1 MTASNVSYLL
11 DTLPSFT
18 NHHHLHI
25 DKNLSHQYDNQF
37 NATWNILKLNETE
50 NEGVGWNFTIDN
62 STILSDTSWAETFR
76 DSSRFW
82 VQRVLVPI
90 VIIIGVLGNSVTIYI
105 LTRRPMRSSTNVNA
119 FMLAKNIENIKLVRS
134 SKKQSHNFIEMV
146 SFELPI
152 VLQCAVGVL
161 DETLIFQLRF
171 RYLTALAVSD
181 LLFLLFSF
189 SMSWRHY
196 PFVNTIWFYW
206 WYTPFGLW
214 MTDASSSTSVW
225 LIVSFTIERYIA
237 VCHPMRG
244 KIFCTEERA
253 LRVAIAVYL
262 ICFALTASTPF
273 EWRAAIA
280 PNQTSPHNETIYT
293 LESTAFG
300 ENTTYRLVYHWFT
313 TVFFVLL
320 PVVILAIFNFF
331 LIHAVRKSRKV
342 RKVMT
347 NQMSSVRQ
355 VQIMRQENRITLIL
369 IVVVI
374 VFFLSQLPTAFVL
387 IYTSI
392 HVVHLGSVEDNVLRG
407 LGNIFNLLVATNAAC
422 NFLLY
427 TALSDKYR
435 KYFCNFFFC
444 RQRKNTRNARQFDG
458 HPFEMDTMDTT
469 LSLTRVSS
477 LRMEYNPGE
486 NRRQFGAGGELRRA
500 HTYNY
505 TSGRFAHNHPNRL
518 RPNVDH
524 FASGNIQKG
533 NSHL

>member
-1 MTASNVSYLL
+1 MSDLNLQSMYPTMIGNNVSFLL

-18 NHHHLHI
+18 DHHLLHI
-25 DKNLSHQYDNQF
+25 EKNLSHHNE
-37 NATWNILKLNETE
+37 NLLNSTWNILKFNETE
-50 NEGVGWNFTIDN
+50 DESAGGNFSSFDSIGN
-62 STILSDTSWAETFR
+62 SSTILSDTTWAETFR
-76 DSSRFW
+76 DMSRFW

-90 VIIIGVLGNSVTIYI
+90 VIIIGVLGNAVTIYI
-105 LTRRPMRSSTNVNA
+105 LTRRPMRSSTNV
-119 FMLAKNIENIKLVRS
+119 
-134 SKKQSHNFIEMV
+134 
-146 SFELPI
+146 
-152 VLQCAVGVL
+152 
-161 DETLIFQLRF
+161 
-171 RYLTALAVSD
+171 YLTALAVSD

-196 PFVNTIWFYW
+196 PFINTIWFYW

-244 KIFCTEERA
+244 KVFCTEERA
-253 LRVAIAVYL
+253 FRVAIAVYL
-262 ICFALTASTPF
+262 ICFAVTASTMF

-280 PNQTSPHNETIYT
+280 PNQTNAWNETIYT
-293 LESTAFG
+293 LESTEFG
-300 ENTTYRLVYHWFT
+300 DNTTYRLVYHWFT

-331 LIHAVRKSRKV
+331 LIHAVRKSRNV

-374 VFFLSQLPTAFVL
+374 VFLICQLPTALVL

-392 HVVHLGSVEDNVLRG
+392 HVVQVNSVEDNVLRG

-444 RQRKNTRNARQFDG
+444 QHQRKNTRNARQFDG

-477 LRMEYNPGE
+477 LRMEYNPVE
-486 NRRQFGAGGELRRA
+486 NRRQFGGSGELRRA

-505 TSGRFAHNHPNRL
+505 SSGRFAQNHPNRL
-518 RPNVDH
+518 HPNVDH
-524 FASGNIQKG
+524 RFGTRNIQNS
-533 NSHL
+533 NSHMSMKDSTIPLIKIEQV